1 MSSQDMEI
9 LREWQARNS
18 ARTSFLSWVLQAGY
32 KPAKHHRLLIDEL
45 QKLVD
50 KLVGTLNSTDE
61 GQREKEVDGL
71 CLMVL
76 MPPGSAKSTYI
87 SKLFPPWFLAQIARI
102 KDAKELGILAC
113 SHNAEL
119 AAGFGKDARNLV
131 KGNER
136 WLGYKL
142 NPESRA
148 SDAWATN
155 KGGYYRAAGV
165 GAGIAGRRMHLGLID
180 DFCGSQEEAMSQT
193 FNEKTWNWY
202 VNDFVVRL
210 QPFAARVIIANHRN
224 EDDLVGRLLTREP
237 GKWKVIRLRL
247 LIETEEQSSDDP
259 LERLVGEYL
268 WPEYFSRQQVV
279 ERMGNPYASGI
290 EQQEPSP
297 LKGAFFTDE
306 MFIGYELKDLP
317 KRDECQAYA
326 ASDHAVRTKET
337 NDNTCM
343 GIGLWRDGILYI
355 HPDLV
360 WDRIPTNKA
369 VKQMLR
375 LGAEHHPLQWWAEK
389 ENISGSIGPF
399 LKDQMEETG
408 IWISI
413 VEVPHMNKDLMS
425 RCQPMH
431 ALMSMG
437 RVRFPTFAPWFQRFK
452 REVLNFPNGK
462 HDDSVSFLAHL
473 GRGVNLMISPSKS
486 KPEPDGPLDKAVP
499 TLTLGWL
506 KKASKREPATRY
518 ADR

>member
-1 MSSQDMEI
+1 MEV
-9 LREWQARNS
+9 LREYRNRQA
-18 ARTSFLSWVLQAGY
+18 ARTGFLEWCIQAGY
-32 KPAKHHRLLIDEL
+32 KPAKHHRLLIAEL
-45 QKLVD
+45 QALVD
-50 KLVGTLNSTDE
+50 KLIETLNNLSPE
-61 GQREKEVDGL
+61 QREMEVDGL
-71 CLMVL
+71 RLMVL
-76 MPPGSAKSTYI
+76 MPPGSAKSTYV
-87 SKLFPPWFLAQIARI
+87 SKLFPPWFLAQVSRLPTR
-102 KDAKELGILAC
+102 DLGILAC
-113 SHNAEL
+113 SHSADL
-119 AAGFGKDARNLV
+119 ATEFGSAARNLV
-131 KGNER
+131 VNNER
-136 WLGYKL
+136 WLGYRLDPAK
-142 NPESRA
+142 RA
-148 SDAWATN
+148 NDLWQTTTN
-155 KGGYYRAAGV
+155 GYYKAAGV
-165 GAGIAGRRMHLGLID
+165 GSGIAGRRMHLGLID

-193 FNEKTWNWY
+193 FNDKTWNWY

-224 EDDLVGRLLTREP
+224 EDDLVGRLLAREP
-237 GKWKVIRLRL
+237 EKWKIVRLRL
-247 LIETEEQSSDDP
+247 LIESEEQSSEDP
-259 LERLVGEYL
+259 LGRSIGDYL
-268 WPEYFSRQQVV
+268 WPEYFTRQQVV

-297 LKGAFFTDE
+297 LKGAFFNEE

-326 ASDHAVRTKET
+326 ASDHAVRTKEA

-343 GIGLWRDGILYI
+343 GIGYWRDNVLYI

-375 LGAEHHPLQWWAEK
+375 LGKEHTPIQWWAEK

-408 IWISI
+408 IWISVI
-413 VEVPHMNKDLMS
+413 EVPHMNKDLMS
-425 RCQPMH
+425 RCQPIH

-473 GRGVNLMISPSKS
+473 GRGVNLMLSPSK
-486 KPEPDGPLDKAVP
+486 PGAEPNGPLDKPAPVM
-499 TLTLGWL
+499 TLAWL
-506 KKASKREPATRY
+506 KKAAKAALSQARY